1 MIKIISANRRYN
13 NVSRCLLTVIHLGS
27 LLLVHRVAQTTVHQI
42 IKSIQSSL
50 KIMNALFWYAAPWNE
65 LPIELSERRQIAS
78 FTFTS
83 YHIW

>member
-1 MIKIISANRRYN
+1 MSVNRYS
-13 NVSRCLLTVIHLGS
+13 SRVTLARPQSGTDDGPPNYQVP
-27 LLLVHRVAQTTVHQI
+27 T
-42 IKSIQSSL
+42 QSSL